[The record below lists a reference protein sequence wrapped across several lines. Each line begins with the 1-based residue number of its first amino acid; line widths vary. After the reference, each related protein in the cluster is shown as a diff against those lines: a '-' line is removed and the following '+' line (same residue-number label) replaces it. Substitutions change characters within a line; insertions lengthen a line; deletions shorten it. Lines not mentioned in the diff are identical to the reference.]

1 MYAEGKIEFYFANL
15 QQTKPGS
22 FRHYCDKISKKK
34 NIQNI
39 FRNLIQNQKHIRK
52 VFFRSNIFKI
62 GIKIPT
68 NLTFMYTYTSRK
80 IGLTGKNLN
89 S

>member
-1 MYAEGKIEFYFANL
+1 MLKGKYNSIL
-15 QQTKPGS
+15 QTYNKQNQEVFVTILTK
-22 FRHYCDKISKKK
+22 FVRKQ

-52 VFFRSNIFKI
+52 VFFRSNIFEI
-62 GIKIPT
+62 GIKIQT

-80 IGLTGKNLN
+80 IGFIGKNLN
-89 S
+89 P